1 MNYPQ
6 ITVPKLWNYL
16 SKFLSAS
23 LTPTPSP
30 PRPALHTKTVGEKSL
45 HHTFSDM
52 RLRHINAKPRRQF
65 ILMDDVGERD
75 DSTVEVQLEDG
86 MIVTLTVESLLDLV
100 LEEADETLT
109 YF

>member
-1 MNYPQ
+1 
-6 ITVPKLWNYL
+6 
-16 SKFLSAS
+16 
-23 LTPTPSP
+23 
-30 PRPALHTKTVGEKSL
+30 
-45 HHTFSDM
+45 M